1 MDIVGLLI
9 VWLVTAVSL
18 VIISQ
23 LRVIEI
29 DSFNKALISAA
40 VLGILNVLILPI
52 LNALALPLNVI
63 LSGFLVTLLVNA
75 IIFGLAAWLITGF
88 RLPWGIWS
96 ALLGALAL
104 TFANQ
109 IILQLLERFLNISV
123 R

>member
-9 VWLVTAVSL
+9 IWLVTAVSL
-18 VIISQ
+18 VIISK

-40 VLGILNVLILPI
+40 VLGILNVLLFPI
-52 LNALALPLNVI
+52 LKGLALPLNVI
-63 LSGFLVTLLVNA
+63 LSSFLVTLVVNT
-75 IIFGLAAWLITGF
+75 IIFGLAAWLIVGF
-88 RLPWGIWS
+88 SLRWGIWS

-104 TFANQ
+104 AFTNS
-109 IILQLLERFLNISV
+109 IILELLERFLNISV